1 MAEQQPPAQPPMDR
15 RRVDI
20 REERRR
26 RRERWLIGV
35 VLVLIALFTTFE
47 VRLSRF
53 SEGLPVTNNLLFFG
67 LVNVNVILT
76 LLLVFL
82 VFRNV
87 AKLVFDRRSQAASG
101 LTLRTKLILA
111 FVGFTLVPSVL
122 LFSVTTGF
130 VVNSVNSWFDP
141 FVE

>member
-1 MAEQQPPAQPPMDR
+1 MAAESEQTPALER
-15 RRVDI
+15 RRADLQ
-20 REERRR
+20 EERRR

-35 VLVLIALFTTFE
+35 VLVVIALLTTFE

-87 AKLVFDRRSQAASG
+87 AKLVFDRRSREVKG
-101 LTLRTKLILA
+101 LSLRTKLILA
-111 FVGFTLVPSVL
+111 IAGFT
-122 LFSVTTGF
+122 
-130 VVNSVNSWFDP
+130 
-141 FVE
+141 